1 MDLCE
6 QLGSGMRKILRTY
19 PKTIF
24 HISEHFLDVKFMYDK
39 KALSILNA
47 EIANGGVN
55 GGVNISDKEKK
66 IISYLKQND
75 SGSTAEISTNT
86 GIPKRTVERT
96 LKSLKDKGLIERIGS
111 DKTGFW
117 KVNN

>member
-47 EIANGGVN
+47 EIAN

>member
-1 MDLCE
+1 
-6 QLGSGMRKILRTY
+6 
-19 PKTIF
+19 
-24 HISEHFLDVKFMYDK
+24 MYDE

-47 EIANGGVN
+47 KNVNGGVN

-75 SGSTAEISTNT
+75 SVSTAEISTNT